1 MHWASIDAHFALI
14 AGMHAGYDLHERA
27 LAGAVL
33 ADETVDLADLQR
45 KIDGAQGLHA
55 AERLG
60 DAGEF
65 EQRRTH
71 RGGTCKRF
79 AQMRNWSSIHSMPSA
94 LALVTTGPSV
104 TMFFGM
110 SVPVL
115 APLMTADTPAMTAP
129 P

>member
-1 MHWASIDAHFALI
+1 V
-14 AGMHAGYDLHERA
+14 HAGDDLHQRA
-27 LAGAVL
+27 FAGAIL
-33 ADETVDLADLQR
+33 TDETMDLADLQR
-45 KIDGAQGLHA
+45 KIDGAQSLHA
-55 AERLG
+55 AERFG

-71 RGGTCKRF
+71 RGGTSERV
-79 AQMRNWSSIHSMPSA
+79 AQMKNWSSIHSMPSA

>member
-1 MHWASIDAHFALI
+1 MIFIS
-14 AGMHAGYDLHERA
+14 
-27 LAGAVL
+27 VL
-33 ADETVDLADLQR
+33 LPAPFSPARPWISPTCSEKSTPRSACTPPNDF
-45 KIDGAQGLHA
+45 
-55 AERLG
+55 G

-115 APLMTADTPAMTAP
+115 APLTTADTPAMIAP